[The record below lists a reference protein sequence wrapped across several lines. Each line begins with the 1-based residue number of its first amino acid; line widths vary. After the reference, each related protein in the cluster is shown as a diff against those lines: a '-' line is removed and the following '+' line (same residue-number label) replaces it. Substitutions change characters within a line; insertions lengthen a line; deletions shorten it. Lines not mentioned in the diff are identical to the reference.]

1 MLWLTYFLLSIPY
14 VLPDEFAL
22 VQYSSYVKNLLLG
35 LEEKPDTN
43 RFLFVNVAWD
53 KVMVPKPDPDI
64 PEHVIGQEP
73 ITDRQ
78 KLVAFLKIL
87 EQNPNYAFVVFDIYF
102 KGNTPYDKDLE
113 ALLNKIP
120 RVLVSYHRDDKD
132 KPDYPD
138 LKIKPISLSD
148 IEKVNEGKCLKFKLL
163 HNDSLKTTPLLM
175 YEQLHKKSFSKW
187 GGFYF
192 LDGRPILNSFILD
205 YRIRNF
211 HYVNQKYPKIHLGEW
226 LQFAYKMPFNIEMS
240 EAEMESAFAEAL
252 LEDSLAQSSEDTVL
266 IEVATIADSSA
277 PAPPSDN
284 LQTDT
289 SGLSSGE
296 IDWEALEQAAE
307 EEAKQNNTAE
317 YDVAALDSA
326 FVYPLLKDRIIFVGD
341 FEDKDIHETIY
352 GDTPGPIILLDA
364 FLAIENRDNALTL
377 PFLSFLLLSYW
388 LVTFLVLRYKNIQG
402 AWLQKLLRRKQA
414 SFFESMTIYILYFG
428 IVSVVSF
435 FLFNIHIGVLA
446 LAFYMYSFEWLRNLL
461 LRRFGNRK
469 APAL

>member
-64 PEHVIGQEP
+64 PEHVIGEEP

-87 EQNPNYAFVVFDIYF
+87 DKNPNYAFIVLDIYF
-102 KGNTPYDKDLE
+102 KGSTPHDEELVK
-113 ALLNKIP
+113 LLNKIP
-120 RVLVSYHRDDKD
+120 RVLVSYHRDEND

-175 YEQLHKKSFSKW
+175 YEHINKQAFSKW
-187 GGFYF
+187 GNFHF
-192 LDGRPILNSFILD
+192 LDGQPILNSFILD

-226 LQFAYKMPFNIEMS
+226 LQFAYKIPLQLEMS
-240 EAEMESAFAEAL
+240 SSEVEAAFAEAL
-252 LEDSLAQSSEDTVL
+252 SEDSLAKPAQEDTLL
-266 IEVATIADSSA
+266 IEVASDKDSSA
-277 PAPPSDN
+277 NESPTS
-284 LQTDT
+284 DT
-289 SGLSSGE
+289 SSAALSE
-296 IDWEALEQAAE
+296 IDWEALEKAAAE
-307 EEAKQNNTAE
+307 ENPQEDNTE
-317 YDVAALDSA
+317 YDLAALDSA

-364 FLAIENRDNALTL
+364 FLALENGDNALTVSFIL
-377 PFLSFLLLSYW
+377 FLLLSYW
-388 LVTFLVLRYKNIQG
+388 LITFLVLRYNSVQG

-414 SFFESMTIYILYFG
+414 NFFESMTIYILYFG
-428 IVSVVSF
+428 IISVVSF
-435 FLFNIHIGVLA
+435 FLFNIHVGVLA
-446 LAFYMYSFEWLRNLL
+446 LAFYMFSFEWLRKFL

-469 APAL
+469 APAN